1 MNDMIPLLSLL
12 VVLVQLSDA
21 YLRYL
26 AFQGRM
32 SPDEKTS
39 CRKRFLF
46 WGLCSLP

>member
-26 AFQGRM
+26 VL
-32 SPDEKTS
+32 TV
-39 CRKRFLF
+39 
-46 WGLCSLP
+46 

>member
-32 SPDEKTS
+32 SPEEKTS
-39 CRKRFLF
+39 CRKRFLL